1 MRVLK
6 KVASSVAS
14 SVVSVSVISGLM
26 LSLMGCE
33 DGQMTKQGIGTV
45 GGGVVGGLIGSQF
58 GGGNGALLGTG
69 IGVLAGALAGSA
81 IGKAMDDQDKMN
93 MQGALGQV
101 PPNQT
106 VQWNNDQGV
115 HYTFTPTTP
124 VVPKTDNQTG
134 QQSYC
139 REFTQ
144 TAMIA
149 GKEQQMYGEACRQP
163 DGTWKVVNSHE

>member
-1 MRVLK
+1 MKWLN
-6 KVASSVAS
+6 KVASGSMVA
-14 SVVSVSVISGLM
+14 LCA
-26 LSLMGCE
+26 LSLVACE

-45 GGGVVGGLIGSQF
+45 GGGVIGGLIGSQF

-69 IGVLAGALAGSA
+69 VGVLVGALAGSA
-81 IGKAMDDQDKMN
+81 IGKSMDDQDKMN
-93 MQGALGQV
+93 MQGALGQTQT
-101 PPNQT
+101 NQT

-124 VVPKTDNQTG
+124 AVPKTDAQSGAQT
-134 QQSYC
+134 YC

-144 TAMIA
+144 TAVIA

-163 DGTWKVVNSHE
+163 DGTWKVMSSHE